1 LIKCSAF
8 LLRSVLGGA
17 SPTTR
22 IAKETKDEDYHPPHM
37 KHGREVCLNGEFI
50 VWILE
55 V

>member
-1 LIKCSAF
+1 
-8 LLRSVLGGA
+8 LRSVLGGA

-22 IAKETKDEDYHPPHM
+22 VAKKTKVEDYHPPQM
-37 KHGREVCLNGEFI
+37 KHGCEVCLNGEFI